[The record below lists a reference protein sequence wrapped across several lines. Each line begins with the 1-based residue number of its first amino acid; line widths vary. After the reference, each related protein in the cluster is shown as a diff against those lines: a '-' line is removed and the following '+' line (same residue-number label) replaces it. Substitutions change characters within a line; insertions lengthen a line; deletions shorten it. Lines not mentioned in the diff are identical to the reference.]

1 MVFELSGWATEPEA
15 ATSTLDSGLVVVGY
29 ATTFWTVFE
38 LVDAYLTMLAELVLA
53 DTGLAA
59 GAFDTL
65 DYFLGAAALTGA
77 AIYASAGAAA

>member
-1 MVFELSGWATEPEA
+1 MSGWAAEPEA
-15 ATSTLDSGLVVVGY
+15 ATSTMDSGLLVVGY
-29 ATTFWTVFE
+29 AATTFWAVFE
-38 LVDAYLTMLAELVLA
+38 LVDACLTMFAELVLA